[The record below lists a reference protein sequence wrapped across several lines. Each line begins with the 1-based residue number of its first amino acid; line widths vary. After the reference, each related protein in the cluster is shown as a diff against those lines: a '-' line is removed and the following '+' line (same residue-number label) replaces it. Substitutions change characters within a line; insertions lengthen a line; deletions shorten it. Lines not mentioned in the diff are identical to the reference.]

1 MAHTWTVSAMDYTV
15 LQDGHTNVVNTVH
28 WRCSKTDGDHSGS
41 SYGTVGLEAPSGSFV
56 EWAES
61 FVAWDDITEATAVG
75 WAKAALGDDQVA
87 ATEAAIDAQIA
98 EQATP
103 TSGAGVSW

>member
-15 LQDGHTNVVNTVH
+15 SQDGLSNVVNTVH

-56 EWAES
+56 EWA
-61 FVAWDDITEATAVG
+61 DITEATAVG

-87 ATEAAIDAQIA
+87 AVEAAIDAQIA
-98 EQATP
+98 KLATP
-103 TSGAGVSW
+103 TSGTGVSW

>member
-1 MAHTWTVSAMDYTV
+1 MSHTWTVSAMDYTV
-15 LQDGHTNVVNTVH
+15 SQDGKTNVVNTVH

-56 EWAES
+56 EWAD
-61 FVAWDDITEATAVG
+61 VTEATAVG
-75 WAKAALGDDQVA
+75 WAQAALGDDQVA

-98 EQATP
+98 ELATP
-103 TSGAGVSW
+103 TTGTGVSW

>member
-1 MAHTWTVSAMDYTV
+1 MAHTWTVSAMDYTIS
-15 LQDGHTNVVNTVH
+15 QDGKTNVVNTVH
-28 WRCSKTDGDHSGS
+28 WRCSKTVGDNSGS

-56 EWAES
+56 EWA
-61 FVAWDDITEATAVG
+61 DITEATAVG

-98 EQATP
+98 EEANP
-103 TSGAGVSW
+103 TTGEGVPW

>member
-1 MAHTWTVSAMDYTV
+1 MFNWTVSAMDYAV
-15 LQDGHTNVVNTVH
+15 SQDGHTNVVNTVH
-28 WRCSKTDGDHSGS
+28 WRCSKTDGDNSGS

-56 EWAES
+56 EWA
-61 FVAWDDITEATAVG
+61 DITEATAVG

-103 TSGAGVSW
+103 TSGTGVSW

>member
-1 MAHTWTVSAMDYTV
+1 MFNWTVSAMDYTV
-15 LQDGHTNVVNTVH
+15 SQDGHTNVVNTVH
-28 WRCSKTDGDHSGS
+28 WRVSKTDGDNSGS

-56 EWAES
+56 EWAD
-61 FVAWDDITEATAVG
+61 VTEEMAVG

-98 EQATP
+98 EKATP
-103 TSGAGVSW
+103 TRGTGVSW